1 MDWGELAAAAVTG
14 VLSGLGAAVVYS
26 FIVGRKYQ
34 KLIDDVTALKKADET
49 HKEADE
55 KFEKSTNER
64 LDKVETD
71 VDTMTRE
78 NSESWSTI
86 NRSLGY
92 IEGLLSPQQLQR
104 PQTPPPFPPPRKSRP
119 DR

>member
-1 MDWGELAAAAVTG
+1 MDLGEVAVAAVSG

-34 KLIDDVTALKKADET
+34 KVIDDVEALKTADHT
-49 HKEADE
+49 HSQSDE
-55 KFEKSTNER
+55 KFEKETKEKLQK
-64 LDKVETD
+64 LDTD
-71 VDTMTRE
+71 VETMTRE
-78 NSESWSTI
+78 NSESWSAI

-92 IEGLLSPQQLQR
+92 IEGMLSPQQIQR
-104 PQTPPPFPPPRKSRP
+104 PGAPPPFPPPRKSRP